1 MNHNPDK
8 DLAAFDELF
17 QKVGAYR
24 QSEDLKELFDFIIK
38 FPNIAP
44 FNAFLL
50 HIQKPG
56 SEFVASVSE
65 WKERFNRTIK
75 PGSRPL
81 VILWPFA
88 PVHFVFELEDTEGDD
103 TNLEHFLKPF
113 KTDGKILKKHFYCLR
128 ENLPRDGVSYNE
140 SDYGTVRAGHI
151 IPSEG
156 NKSQNTRGEIKIFE
170 GNISQYPKGKE
181 VKVLYNLVVN
191 QHHTIEEKFA
201 TIAHE
206 LGHLYCGHLDS
217 PNEKWWP
224 ARMINDVNV
233 KEFEAESVAWLIC
246 GRAGIEPPS
255 ARYLNAYLCEDGQIP
270 QISLE
275 TVIKAAGLIESM
287 MKRPLVLRKK

>member
-1 MNHNPDK
+1 MNHHPDN
-8 DLAAFDELF
+8 DLAALDELF
-17 QKVGAYR
+17 HKVGTYR

-38 FPNIAP
+38 FRNIAP

-56 SEFVASVSE
+56 SVFVASVSE

-75 PGSRPL
+75 PGARPL

-88 PVHFVFELEDTEGDD
+88 PVHFVFELGDTDGDD
-103 TNLEHFLKPF
+103 PFPECLLKPF
-113 KTDGKILKKHFYCLR
+113 KTDGKISSRVFQCLLS
-128 ENLPRDGVSYNE
+128 NLPRDGVSYDE
-140 SDYGTVRAGHI
+140 SDHGTVRAGSI
-151 IPSEG
+151 QESEG
-156 NKSQNTRGEIKIFE
+156 NKSQNT
-170 GNISQYPKGKE
+170 KGKE

-191 QHHTIEEKFA
+191 QNHSDEEKFA

-206 LGHLYCGHLDS
+206 LGHLYCGHLGS

-224 ARMINDVNV
+224 ARMIKDEKVR
-233 KEFEAESVAWLIC
+233 EFEAESVAWLIC
-246 GRAGIEPPS
+246 GRVGIEPHS
-255 ARYLNAYLCEDGQIP
+255 AKYLNVHLCEGGQIP

-287 MKRPLVLRKK
+287 MHRSLVLRKK

>member
-1 MNHNPDK
+1 MNHHPDN
-8 DLAAFDELF
+8 DLAALDELF
-17 QKVGAYR
+17 HKVGTYR

-56 SEFVASVSE
+56 SVFVASVSE

-88 PVHFVFELEDTEGDD
+88 PVHFVFELGDTDGDD
-103 TNLEHFLKPF
+103 TNLEDFLKPF
-113 KTDGKILKKHFYCLR
+113 KTDGKISSRIFQCLLS
-128 ENLPRDGVSYNE
+128 NLPRDGVSYDE
-140 SDYGTVRAGHI
+140 SDHGTVRAGSI
-151 IPSEG
+151 QESEG
-156 NKSQNTRGEIKIFE
+156 NKSQNT
-170 GNISQYPKGKE
+170 KGKE

-191 QHHTIEEKFA
+191 QNHSDEEKFA

-206 LGHLYCGHLDS
+206 LGHLYCGHLGS

-224 ARMINDVNV
+224 YRKNRGVEID
-233 KEFEAESVAWLIC
+233 EFEAECVSWLIC
-246 GRAGIEPPS
+246 GRVGIKTPS
-255 ARYLNAYLCEDGQIP
+255 AKYLDAYLCEDGQIP

-287 MKRPLVLRKK
+287 MKRPLALRKK